1 MKYFDVA
8 VAKVI
13 TLKALQGDNNW
24 NDHSD
29 QVDIK
34 FTSEFMTTSI
44 KYYNQTILPS
54 ENGIITSSIQDDLI
68 EENTFVTYTFTSN
81 DGCSLKEVKINGN
94 TVSLDNNQYTISDVQ
109 ENIDVEAVFEK
120 NSFEI
125 NKDALS
131 IVIEMAKNADLE
143 KVVPAV
149 VKEFNEA
156 LTNAKDVYDNTKA
169 TQEYFS

>member
-1 MKYFDVA
+1 
-8 VAKVI
+8 
-13 TLKALQGDNNW
+13 
-24 NDHSD
+24 
-29 QVDIK
+29 
-34 FTSEFMTTSI
+34 MTTSI

-120 NSFEI
+120 TVLKLI
-125 NKDALS
+125 KMLYQLS
-131 IVIEMAKNADLE
+131 SKWLKMLI
-143 KVVPAV
+143 
-149 VKEFNEA
+149 
-156 LTNAKDVYDNTKA
+156 
-169 TQEYFS
+169 